1 MVDNKYINYYF
12 LFLFSVIPISILIGS
27 AVSLINILLI
37 DLSFIILIIYT
48 KNFFFLKDV
57 SIKYLII
64 LYFYLILNSFIS
76 IDFTEG
82 ALRNFGFLRMIIL
95 FAAFNYFFYQ
105 NYFLKRVLTFW
116 LFIICIV
123 LIDVFIESFSGTN
136 IFGYGGE
143 AYLGKRI
150 VSFFKDEAIVGG
162 FLNGFYLILLGFLFN
177 EFKEKNLLFI
187 SLFIV
192 LLIIGILLTGE
203 RSNSIKAIF
212 GLSFFIFFVRVLD
225 KKIKIAL
232 ASSIIILFFF
242 SLFNS
247 SYLKTRFVNQ
257 MKIYTK
263 QENVYFKLYNSGF
276 EVFKTNKLFGVGN
289 KNYRVE
295 TCKNEVVD
303 KNKKKYF
310 CNTHPHQ
317 IYLELLSEHGI
328 IGTILIFYILYKLVF
343 SKIFLTLNTKNYLK
357 LGTLIYIIF
366 VFTPIIPSGAFFNN
380 YLLTIFI
387 MNLSLF
393 YASDKELNIFRYE
406 KYK

>member
-232 ASSIIILFFF
+232 ASSIIIIFFF